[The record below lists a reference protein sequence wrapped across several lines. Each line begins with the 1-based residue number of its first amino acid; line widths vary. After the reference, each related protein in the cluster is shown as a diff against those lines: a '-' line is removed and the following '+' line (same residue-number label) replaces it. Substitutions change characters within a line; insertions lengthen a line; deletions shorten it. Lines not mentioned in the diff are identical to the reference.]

1 MFIRPRITLI
11 SKLNTLPD
19 LMWFLR
25 TAKLNNQVS
34 LSLNNISRF
43 AKENKKETI

>member
-1 MFIRPRITLI
+1 MFIKPRINLI
-11 SKLNTLPD
+11 SKMNTLPD

-34 LSLNNISRF
+34 ISLNNVLKF
-43 AKENKKETI
+43 GKENKKETI